1 MKILLDTAPKRS
13 RLQPRRNPYWY
24 GVAGGRG
31 GVSLGYRRI
40 ATGSGAWIAKIVV
53 EGRRIEERIG
63 IADDDG
69 SGEGAI
75 AFGSAVAAALE
86 WGKRQLAVVEAT
98 MLTGATVKTPTVRSA
113 VEDYLSAFAKR
124 SPAAATITRGRLA
137 KHVLS
142 DTAFASTTLS
152 KLRASSIE
160 DWRLKLP
167 VRSSDESG
175 GIGPS
180 TVNRLL
186 TDLRAALNATA
197 ERKRRE
203 LPAHL
208 MLEIKVGT
216 RRVAVET
223 ITSMQL
229 LTDDEIRRLIGAAF
243 EVDQDGD
250 FGRLVLLAAA
260 TGARYSQLAKML
272 ERDRRVL
279 NRGGIHFL
287 ADF

>member
-1 MKILLDTAPKRS
+1 
-13 RLQPRRNPYWY
+13 
-24 GVAGGRG
+24 
-31 GVSLGYRRI
+31 
-40 ATGSGAWIAKIVV
+40 
-53 EGRRIEERIG
+53 
-63 IADDDG
+63 
-69 SGEGAI
+69 
-75 AFGSAVAAALE
+75 
-86 WGKRQLAVVEAT
+86 
-98 MLTGATVKTPTVRSA
+98 
-113 VEDYLSAFAKR
+113 
-124 SPAAATITRGRLA
+124 
-137 KHVLS
+137 
-142 DTAFASTTLS
+142 
-152 KLRASSIE
+152 
-160 DWRLKLP
+160 
-167 VRSSDESG
+167 
-175 GIGPS
+175 
-180 TVNRLL
+180 
-186 TDLRAALNATA
+186 
-197 ERKRRE
+197 
-203 LPAHL
+203 